1 MSSLRCADSVSYSA
15 YKLICILSLHAV
27 HQCVR
32 VCIHYC
38 NRNYTGT
45 EEEVKRAL
53 LDEKR
58 MPGTEGAVRNEIR
71 RTLK

>member
-1 MSSLRCADSVSYSA
+1 MRTLTLRCMC
-15 YKLICILSLHAV
+15 L
-27 HQCVR
+27 
-32 VCIHYC
+32 YC
-38 NRNYTGT
+38 HNRNYTGT

-58 MPGTEGAVRNEIR
+58 TPGTEGAVRNEIR